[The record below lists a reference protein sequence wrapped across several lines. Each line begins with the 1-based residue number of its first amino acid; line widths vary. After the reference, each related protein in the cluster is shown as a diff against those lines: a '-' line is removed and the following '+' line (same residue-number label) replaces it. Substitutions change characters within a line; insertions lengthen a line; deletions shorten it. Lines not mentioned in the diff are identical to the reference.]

1 MRVEN
6 IESSALK
13 TSYKVGVYST
23 FALCGIFLA
32 AFVLWSIA
40 SLGSAILN
48 LIGSG
53 H

>member
-1 MRVEN
+1 MRAEN

-13 TSYKVGVYST
+13 TSYKVSVYGA
-23 FALCGIFLA
+23 FALCGIFLT

-40 SLGSAILN
+40 SLGSAILR
-48 LIGSG
+48 LIGIE